1 MLPDECEQIIR
12 WPLNKENVRV
22 VPLLTGNVLV
32 TYDKTDLVAVHEFTV
47 LNISCVATQLLQKL
61 GRVTPKRANIVLR
74 WTNHFVAEPPLT
86 FGERSALQPIKV

>member
-1 MLPDECEQIIR
+1 
-12 WPLNKENVRV
+12 
-22 VPLLTGNVLV
+22 
-32 TYDKTDLVAVHEFTV
+32 
-47 LNISCVATQLLQKL
+47 L